1 MPDYVT
7 KYVFQNN
14 GDNMATPYNLYRSNT
29 ESDESGSITME
40 QTSKDKSVA
49 LPQSVAAST
58 PAPKQSKSTRTTQ
71 SDTTQYVINPI
82 REDVG
87 VIVAN
92 TNINTLGAQFYR
104 DRASAIQ
111 AYASLRV
118 VVPTLGLGLYL
129 VGGRVLKSALTKYAT
144 AQAAKAAAQAAS
156 APATSKF
163 AAAAQWAAS
172 KINRSQA
179 IKKAG
184 FIGRAIDWGST
195 AVAVTC
201 SISDLISWYYDAL
214 TDFAASHRFMFNEA
228 YTRDDQQRLNALIRT
243 GIEAHGKTSSYY
255 ARVTLTPKQV
265 KGFIMLSTEVVTDQP
280 FDLDV
285 AMPMAAAWTTHAE
298 QEASRTKESSDLVVT
313 IYVADP
319 NDPSEVGATNAL
331 AEAKVLLMRLTRALD
346 QFADADYENLL
357 VPILLYVSRLSSVP
371 GIITKIGPG
380 FVAGADAVLSTSF
393 EAETDE
399 IQNDMTE
406 GNFVNSSWI
415 DTAADFLNRLFDV
428 TTGGAQNGAD

>member
-1 MPDYVT
+1 MII
-7 KYVFQNN
+7 
-14 GDNMATPYNLYRSNT
+14 T
-29 ESDESGSITME
+29 E
-40 QTSKDKSVA
+40 QQQ
-49 LPQSVAAST
+49 PVAAST
-58 PAPKQSKSTRTTQ
+58 PAPKRSRPTRTTQ
-71 SDTTQYVINPI
+71 PDTTQYVINPI

-92 TNINTLGAQFYR
+92 TNINTLGAQLYR
-104 DRASAIQ
+104 DRAGAIQ

-118 VVPTLGLGLYL
+118 VVPTLALGLYL
-129 VGGRVLKSALTKYAT
+129 VGGRILKGALTKYAT
-144 AQAAKAAAQAAS
+144 TQAARAAAQAAS
-156 APATSKF
+156 VPATSKF

-172 KINRSQA
+172 KINHSKGIR
-179 IKKAG
+179 KAG
-184 FIGRAIDWGST
+184 FVGRAIDWGST

-228 YTRDDQQRLNALIRT
+228 YTRDDQRRLNALMRT
-243 GIEAHGKTSSYY
+243 GIQAHGTKSSYY

-265 KGFIMLSTEVVTDQP
+265 RGFLMLSSEVVTDQP

-298 QEASRTKESSDLVVT
+298 QEVSRTREVDDLVVT

-319 NDPSEVGATNAL
+319 NDASEVGATNAL
-331 AEAKVLLMRLTRALD
+331 AEAKILLMRLTRALD

-357 VPILLYVSRLSSVP
+357 VPVLLYISRLSFVP
-371 GIITKIGPG
+371 GVISKIGPG

-393 EAETDE
+393 EAETDD
-399 IQNDMTE
+399 IQNDMAE
-406 GNFVNSSWI
+406 GSFVNSSWV
-415 DTAADFLNRLFDV
+415 DTAAGFLNRLFDI
-428 TTGGAQNGAD
+428 TTGGTQNGAE